1 MDKNNETEN
10 DMVHIQ
16 MLDEKENE
24 SIEDNTK
31 LYSPNL
37 EGMINSLQP
46 LIKQMVS
53 NTNYIQEM
61 VINPMQ
67 LFMEKLME
75 SIRPLVDIITSQ
87 IPKYTPYFKELAE
100 AIDKAQKNPNSL
112 INWYN
117 YSKKLS
123 EYLWTI
129 PFDINSKNLK
139 EIFEQI
145 NSEKE
150 FDSYMKIYFTKTRIN
165 ELFMSIENNLSKKH
179 KTMFKQVKKAFFG
192 KSYSL
197 AIVGIMSIIDE
208 LCSYFLVDKGCNG
221 RQNLFEPIIKDL
233 DSKGADNFSILD
245 LMILSENL
253 NVIYE
258 NIEFN
263 EKIKID
269 THKKARRNPSQH
281 GRSFSNRKIDAIML
295 LNTMFNLLIVQKE
308 LKYYKNKLYQKKNFY
323 IPNNEERKK
332 LKTRLKKILIIRRNL
347 LNNSFFFNVI

>member
-1 MDKNNETEN
+1 MNKNNETNN
-10 DMVHIQ
+10 DKVYIQ
-16 MLDEKENE
+16 EQNEKEN
-24 SIEDNTK
+24 IENDTK
-31 LYSPNL
+31 FYSPNL
-37 EGMINSLQP
+37 EGIINSLQP
-46 LIKQMVS
+46 IIKQMVS

-67 LFMEKLME
+67 IFMEKLME

-100 AIDKAQKNPNSL
+100 AIDKAKKNPNSL
-112 INWYN
+112 INWYH

-129 PFDINSKNLK
+129 PFDINSKKLK

-145 NSEKE
+145 NSEEE
-150 FDSYMKIYFTKTRIN
+150 FDSYMKKYFTKTKIN
-165 ELFMSIENNLSKKH
+165 ELFISIENILPKKH
-179 KTMFKQVKKAFFG
+179 KTMFKQIKKAFFD

-197 AIVGIMSIIDE
+197 TIVGIMSIIDE
-208 LCSYFLVDKGCNG
+208 LCSYFLIDKGCNG
-221 RQNLFEPIIKDL
+221 RQNLFEPIIEDL
-233 DSKGADNFSILD
+233 DSRGADNFCILN

-295 LNTMFNLLIVQKE
+295 LNTMFNLLTVQKE
-308 LKYYKNKLYQKKNFY
+308 LKYYKNKLYKKKKFY
-323 IPNNEERKK
+323 IPNNKERKIIK
-332 LKTRLKKILIIRRNL
+332 NKIKENIDNKKEIIK
-347 LNNSFFFNVI
+347 

>member
-1 MDKNNETEN
+1 MDKNNENNN
-10 DMVHIQ
+10 DNLNIIAY
-16 MLDEKENE
+16 EKENVE
-24 SIEDNTK
+24 ND
-31 LYSPNL
+31 
-37 EGMINSLQP
+37 INSYNIGGIIDSLQP

-61 VINPMQ
+61 VINPIQ

-75 SIRPLVDIITSQ
+75 SIRPLVDIMTSQ

-100 AIDKAQKNPNSL
+100 AIDKAKQNPDSL

-117 YSKKLS
+117 YSKKLN

-129 PFDINSKNLK
+129 PFDIDSKNLK

-145 NSEKE
+145 NSEEE
-150 FDSYMKIYFTKTRIN
+150 FDSYMKKYFLKSKITEMFI
-165 ELFMSIENNLSKKH
+165 SIENNLPRKH
-179 KTMFKQVKKAFFG
+179 KTMFIQVKKAFFD

-197 AIVGIMSIIDE
+197 AIVGILSIIDE
-208 LCSYFLVDKGCNG
+208 LCSYFLIDKGCNG
-221 RQNLFEPIIKDL
+221 RQNLFKPIIEDL
-233 DSKGADNFSILD
+233 DIRGADNFSILN
-245 LMILSENL
+245 LMILSENI

-295 LNTMFNLLIVQKE
+295 LNTMFNLLTIQKE
-308 LKYYKNKLYQKKNFY
+308 LKFYKNKLYKKKSFY
-323 IPNNEERKK
+323 IPNSKERKIIK
-332 LKTRLKKILIIRRNL
+332 NKIKENIDNKKELIK
-347 LNNSFFFNVI
+347 

>member
-1 MDKNNETEN
+1 MDKNNEIKN
-10 DMVHIQ
+10 DKLYMQ
-16 MLDEKENE
+16 MSDEKENKSTE
-24 SIEDNTK
+24 NNAK

-37 EGMINSLQP
+37 EGIINSLQP

-100 AIDKAQKNPNSL
+100 AIDKAQKNPDSL

-129 PFDINSKNLK
+129 PFDIDSKNLK
-139 EIFEQI
+139 AIFEQI
-145 NSEKE
+145 NSEEE
-150 FDSYMKIYFTKTRIN
+150 FDSYMKKYFTTTKIN
-165 ELFMSIENNLSKKH
+165 ELFISIENNLPKKH
-179 KTMFKQVKKAFFG
+179 QTMFKQVKKAFLD

-208 LCSYFLVDKGCNG
+208 LCSYFLIDKGCNG
-221 RQNLFEPIIKDL
+221 RQNLFEPIIEDL
-233 DSKGADNFSILD
+233 DSRGADNFCILD

-263 EKIKID
+263 EKIRID

-295 LNTMFNLLIVQKE
+295 LNTMFNLLTVQKE
-308 LKYYKNKLYQKKNFY
+308 LKYYKNKLYKKKIFY
-323 IPNNEERKK
+323 IPSNEERKIIK
-332 LKTRLKKILIIRRNL
+332 NKIKENIDNKKELIK
-347 LNNSFFFNVI
+347 